1 MSDTQDKTNSSDRKV
16 PLFSPGRMWIIALST
31 VTQLVRMKTLYFLL
45 AFAVII
51 VAFGNFS
58 LGGTPAKELSTI
70 KKAAFGAMDTFAWL
84 FAIVSTA
91 LLIPRDVEDR
101 TLYTILSKPVRRIE
115 YLVGKLCGVLVVI
128 GASLALMFIVCS
140 AVIIARESTF
150 IGQELAAMDQS
161 SEYNQEQKISQIEF
175 IQRHGF
181 RPELAI
187 AVVASFLKASVIAA
201 VTILLSTFASS
212 SLFTIIISLLVFVV
226 GHFHSMAKSF
236 YLYHSGDSMVVQL
249 ILKLVKILIPDFQLY
264 AFSEGIVLG
273 GAVIYPLVWQMG
285 IVTLGYLVVYLLLS
299 TLVFVDKE
307 F

>member
-1 MSDTQDKTNSSDRKV
+1 
-16 PLFSPGRMWIIALST
+16 MWIIALST

-115 YLVGKLCGVLVVI
+115 YLVGKLFGVLVVI

-236 YLYHSGDSMVVQL
+236 YLYHSGDSMVVQF

>member
-1 MSDTQDKTNSSDRKV
+1 MSDTQDNTNSSDRKV

-115 YLVGKLCGVLVVI
+115 YLVGKLFGVLVVI

-236 YLYHSGDSMVVQL
+236 YLHHTGDSMVVQL